1 MSYHETSI
9 HCSSI
14 QSSPNLIGVRD
25 AKKIENEG
33 RMSFEK
39 IFRKTKLR
47 FFCLVCCWLIVLSFL
62 SADDGG
68 LAHRKKLED

>member
-9 HCSSI
+9 HRSSI
-14 QSSPNLIGVRD
+14 QSSPNIIGVRD

-39 IFRKTKLR
+39 NFPKNEVAVFL
-47 FFCLVCCWLIVLSFL
+47 FGVLLVDCSLFPFC
-62 SADDGG
+62 
-68 LAHRKKLED
+68 E